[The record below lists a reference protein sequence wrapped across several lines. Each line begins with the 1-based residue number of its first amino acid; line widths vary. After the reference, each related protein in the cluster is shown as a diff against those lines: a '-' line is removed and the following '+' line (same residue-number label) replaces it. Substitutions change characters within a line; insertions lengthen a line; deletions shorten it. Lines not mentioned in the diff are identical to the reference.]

1 MRDTSFDADTKVA
14 AIQPGQTWSEV
25 YGALEPF
32 GVTVGGGRTG
42 TVGIGGFLTGGGN
55 NFYAAHHGLG
65 CDNVVNYEV
74 VLGTGSI
81 VNANAEQNPDLFRA
95 LKGGG
100 SNFGIVTR
108 FDMQAFDAGLLWGG
122 LVTYPLSTTDR
133 FVAAYTNWTDNIV
146 NYPDG
151 SVIVFWSY
159 MPEMGGD
166 VVLVAYED
174 ITATERPAAFDE
186 FLSIPGNISTT
197 MRVDSHK
204 NLTDELEIAH
214 GYRNVVFTMTFKNVE
229 ATMHEILRQRAQFV
243 ADWTAQSP
251 DGDFYVHGIFQ
262 AMPTLFAQH
271 AVEKGGN
278 MLGMDREED
287 NAMLFQ
293 IQMMVQ
299 GAEQED
305 EARRRMADLFD
316 SLRAY
321 TVEAGTDVDWQ
332 YYNYADYLQ
341 DPLAS
346 YGEDNVEFMKKVA
359 CKYDPAGVF
368 QKRMPGGFKITEVA

>member
-1 MRDTSFDADTKVA
+1 MHAN
-14 AIQPGQTWSEV
+14 
-25 YGALEPF
+25 
-32 GVTVGGGRTG
+32 GRKPR
-42 TVGIGGFLTGGGN
+42 F
-55 NFYAAHHGLG
+55 HR
-65 CDNVVNYEV
+65 E
-74 VLGTGSI
+74 I
-81 VNANAEQNPDLFRA
+81 VNANAEENSDLFRA

-122 LVTYPLSTTDR
+122 LVTYNLSTTDQH
-133 FVAAYTNWTDNIV
+133 VDAYINWTDNIE

-151 SVIVFWSY
+151 SAIVFWSY

-166 VVLVAYED
+166 VVLAAYED
-174 ITATERPAAFDE
+174 VTATERAPAFDE
-186 FLSIPGNISTT
+186 FLAIPGNISST

-214 GYRNVVFTMTFKNVE
+214 GYRNVVFTMTFKNCK
-229 ATMHEILRQRAQFV
+229 TTFHEILAQRAQFV
-243 ADWTAQSP
+243 SDWTAQSP
-251 DGDFYVHGIFQ
+251 DGDFYMHGIFQ
-262 AMPTLFAQH
+262 AMPTLFARH
-271 AVEKGGN
+271 AVDKGGN

-287 NAMLFQ
+287 NAVLFQ
-293 IQMMVQ
+293 VQMMVR
-299 GAEQED
+299 GVEQED
-305 EARRRMADLFD
+305 EARRRLVDLFA
-316 SLRAY
+316 SLKRY

-332 YYNYADYLQ
+332 YYNYADYTQ

-346 YGEDNVEFMKKVA
+346 YGEDNVAFMKEVA